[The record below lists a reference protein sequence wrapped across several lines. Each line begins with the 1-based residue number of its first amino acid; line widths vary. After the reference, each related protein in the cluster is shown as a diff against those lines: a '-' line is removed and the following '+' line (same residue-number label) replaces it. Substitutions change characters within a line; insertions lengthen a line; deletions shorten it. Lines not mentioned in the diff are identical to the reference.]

1 MRNYKIIKIRIWQ
14 GSEDRDARKEEGT
27 KTKPYN
33 YKLKWWKTFKY
44 IINNQLMAVIE
55 HLLYVRLF

>member
-44 IINNQLMAVIE
+44 IINN
-55 HLLYVRLF
+55 